1 MGDKYCP
8 VGEILIRGKAA
19 KITLDGESKD
29 PVKFFC
35 FAEDLK
41 ALVDGKFSYVK
52 IYRDTDLSS

>member
-1 MGDKYCP
+1 MGDKYSP
-8 VGEILIRGKAA
+8 VGEISIRGKAA
-19 KITLDGESKD
+19 KIILDVESKD

-41 ALVDGKFSYVK
+41 KLVDGEFSYVK